1 MPPRLLLRLH
11 RVGAIAMTYFAI
23 FYVLFNSAVYP
34 LIAGKTR
41 AAQEAFGVE
50 ISSLGA
56 QFAWLLPLPIRP
68 DTAAGYLQWRGYGVF
83 AIVFGAWGLL
93 SACGAV
99 RRDEDRG
106 LVEAWLST
114 GMSRSKLLLTR
125 TAAFAVLSAA
135 VVVIA
140 GFAGWLGCMIA
151 GSPAQVAGLVGESAA
166 LWGLTMS
173 CFGIGALVAQIAP
186 DFRAAAGYG
195 ATVLIVL
202 FVIDSIGRSSINRS
216 PLTDV
221 SVFFLFNRSN
231 AFAPGGSFDPVATIA
246 LVLVGAITT
255 AIATVAF
262 TRRDLDSGLIR
273 RRSQHQAPIH
283 EAARNPLLRVPVL
296 RGLWTRRVGSLLWV
310 VGVAAGAAAVV
321 DIIDLTANFFANTP
335 SLAPYLRHLP
345 GDVHIVLL
353 ALIWFSV
360 AQGVLAILAITY
372 VARWAADDSSGV
384 LELQLGEPVPRWGVL
399 AERAGE
405 LLLLLVVI
413 AFAAAAVILALAPA
427 QGLHID
433 VARMLVAT
441 ALLVPFGLTFAA
453 LGALLAG
460 WRPRA
465 AVVVLSTVTAV
476 SYLVFQLGPVLKW
489 PAWADNLSV
498 FQLYGTPLLTS
509 VFAGGLIA
517 MLCIVMVGFATA
529 GIALARRDIGT

>member
-23 FYVLFNSAVYP
+23 FYVIVNSAVYP

-41 AAQEAFGVE
+41 AAQEAFGLQ

-68 DTAAGYLQWRGYGVF
+68 DTPAGYLQWRGYGVF

-106 LVEAWLST
+106 LVEVWLST
-114 GMSRSKLLLTR
+114 GLSRSRLLMTR
-125 TAAFAVLSAA
+125 AAAFALLSAA
-135 VVVIA
+135 VVVVA
-140 GFAGWLGCMIA
+140 GFAGWLGCIIA
-151 GSPAQVAGLVGESAA
+151 GSPAEVGGLVGESTA
-166 LWGLTMS
+166 LWSLTMS

-186 DFRAAAGYG
+186 DFRAAAAYG
-195 ATVLIVL
+195 ASLLVVL

-221 SVFFLFNRSN
+221 SVFFLYNRSN
-231 AFAPGGSFDPVATIA
+231 AFAPGGTFDPAATTA
-246 LVLVGAITT
+246 LVLVAGITT
-255 AIATVAF
+255 AIAAVVL
-262 TRRDLDSGLIR
+262 TRRDLGSGLIR
-273 RRSQHQAPIH
+273 LRSPHQAPVH
-283 EAARNPLLRVPVL
+283 EAARNPVLRIPVL
-296 RGLWTRRVGSLLWV
+296 RGLWARRIGSLLWIA
-310 VGVAAGAAAVV
+310 GVAAGAAAVV
-321 DIIDLTANFFANTP
+321 DIINLTASFFANTP

-345 GDVHIVLL
+345 GDIHTVLL

-384 LELQLGEPVPRWGVL
+384 LELQLAEPVPRAGVL

-405 LLLLLVVI
+405 LLLLVVVI

-433 VARMLVAT
+433 VGRLLVAT
-441 ALLVPFGLTFAA
+441 ALLVPFALTFAA

-465 AVVVLSTVTAV
+465 AVVVLSTIAAV
-476 SYLVFQLGPVLKW
+476 SYLVFQLGPLLKW

-517 MLCIVMVGFATA
+517 MLCIVVVGFAAA
-529 GIALARRDIGT
+529 GVALARRDIAA

>member
-23 FYVLFNSAVYP
+23 FYVIVNSAVYP

-41 AAQEAFGVE
+41 AAQEAFGLQ

-68 DTAAGYLQWRGYGVF
+68 DTPAGYLQWRGYGVF
-83 AIVFGAWGLL
+83 AIVFGAWALL

-106 LVEAWLST
+106 LVEVWLST
-114 GMSRSKLLLTR
+114 GLSRSRLLMTR
-125 TAAFAVLSAA
+125 TAAFASLSAA
-135 VVVIA
+135 VVVVA

-151 GSPAQVAGLVGESAA
+151 GSPAEVGGLVGESAA
-166 LWGLTMS
+166 LWGLTLS

-186 DFRAAAGYG
+186 DFRAAAAYG
-195 ATVLIVL
+195 ATVLVVL
-202 FVIDSIGRSSINRS
+202 FVIDSIGRSSITRS

-221 SVFFLFNRSN
+221 SVFFLYNRSN
-231 AFAPGGSFDPVATIA
+231 AFAPGGVFDPAATIA
-246 LVLVGAITT
+246 LVLVAVITT
-255 AIATVAF
+255 TIAAVAH
-262 TRRDLDSGLIR
+262 TRRDLGSGLIR
-273 RRSQHQAPIH
+273 LRSPHQAPIY
-283 EAARNPLLRVPVL
+283 EAARNPVLGIPVL
-296 RGLWTRRVGSLLWV
+296 RGLWARRIGSLLWIA
-310 VGVAAGAAAVV
+310 GVAAGAAAVV

-335 SLAPYLRHLP
+335 SLAPYLRHLA
-345 GDVHIVLL
+345 GDVHTVLL

-384 LELQLGEPVPRWGVL
+384 LELQLAEPVPRVGVL

-405 LLLLLVVI
+405 LLLLVVVI

-427 QGLHID
+427 QGLHVD
-433 VARMLVAT
+433 VGRLLVAT
-441 ALLVPFGLTFAA
+441 ALLVPFALTFAA

-465 AVVVLSTVTAV
+465 AVVVLSTVAAV
-476 SYLVFQLGPVLKW
+476 SYLVFQLGPLLKW

-517 MLCIVMVGFATA
+517 MLCIVVVGFAAA
-529 GIALARRDIGT
+529 GVALARRDIAT

>member
-23 FYVLFNSAVYP
+23 FYVLVNSAVYP

-50 ISSLGA
+50 ISALGA

-114 GMSRSKLLLTR
+114 GMSRSRLLLTR
-125 TAAFAVLSAA
+125 TASFGLLSAA

-151 GSPAQVAGLVGESAA
+151 GSPAQVSGLVGESAA

-173 CFGIGALVAQIAP
+173 CFGIGVLVAQIAP

-195 ATVLIVL
+195 ATVLIAL

-216 PLTDV
+216 ALTDV
-221 SVFFLFNRSN
+221 SVFFLYNRSN

-255 AIATVAF
+255 AIAAVAF
-262 TRRDLDSGLIR
+262 TRRDLGSGLIR
-273 RRSQHQAPIH
+273 LRSQHQAPVH

-310 VGVAAGAAAVV
+310 AGVAAGAAAVV

-345 GDVHIVLL
+345 GDVHVVLL

-384 LELQLGEPVPRWGVL
+384 LELQLAEPVPRWGVL

-433 VARMLVAT
+433 VASMLVAT

-453 LGALLAG
+453 LGALLAS

-465 AVVVLSTVTAV
+465 AVVVLSTVTAG

-509 VFAGGLIA
+509 VFSGGLIA
-517 MLCIVMVGFATA
+517 MLCIVVVGFATA
-529 GIALARRDIGT
+529 GIALARRDIAA

>member
-151 GSPAQVAGLVGESAA
+151 GSPAEVGGLVGESAA